1 MKETLRQNI
10 ERMRTDMINR
20 IEQLNKSV
28 AGYKQA
34 ENFENAMMCDI
45 KRQQLIMVLG
55 RLDEA
60 LKQLLTTLKDLTFAY
75 QVLPNKGI
83 TFDAN

>member
-34 ENFENAMMCDI
+34 EDFESAMKCDI
-45 KRQQLIMVLG
+45 KSRLLIMVLE

-60 LKQLLTTLKDLTFAY
+60 LK
-75 QVLPNKGI
+75 
-83 TFDAN
+83 